1 MKPEPSS
8 SPYRCA
14 IYFAPAVGSTW
25 HLRGSQ
31 WLGRDAASGAALPQ
45 PDVPGLAQ
53 ARLQQLTAAPRR
65 YGWHATLKAPFTLA
79 PGRSL
84 DDLRQALQAL
94 AGQVPRFALPL
105 LEPVLLDGFLAL
117 CPASE
122 CAALDA
128 IAATCV
134 TQLQPLAAPLD
145 EAELARRRAGGL
157 SAREDALL
165 QRWGYPWVLEAFRF
179 HFSLTGPLEGVGAPE
194 RQALLAAAQAQFGPL
209 APCAFDHL
217 SLFVEPRKGADFQ
230 LLEQVELRG

>member
-1 MKPEPSS
+1 MKPETSS

-14 IYFAPAVGSTW
+14 VYFAPAIGSHW
-25 HLRGSQ
+25 HARGSH

-45 PDVPGLAQ
+45 PDVPGVAG

-84 DDLRQALQAL
+84 ADLRQALQAL
-94 AGQVPRFALPL
+94 AAQVPRFALPP
-105 LEPVLLDGFLAL
+105 LEAVLLDGFMAL

-128 IAATCV
+128 VAAACV

-145 EAELARRRAGGL
+145 QAELARRRGSGL
-157 SAREDALL
+157 GPREDALL

-179 HFSLTGPLEGVGAPE
+179 HFSLTGPLDDASAAE
-194 RQALLAAAQAQFGPL
+194 REALLAAARSQFGPL
-209 APCAFDHL
+209 APCDFDRL
-217 SLFVEPRKGADFQ
+217 SLFVEPHKGADFQ
-230 LLEQVELRG
+230 LLDQVELRG